1 MAPMSNVDLAGAV
14 ARLRKAGSVLIVS
27 HLHPDGDAIGSTLG
41 LAALARALGV
51 REAQCLNNDPVPFPY
66 QWLPGARDIKIP
78 DNAWDAPCDLAVVV
92 DTSAWDRLGGAADA
106 VRKAREVLVLD
117 HHLVDAPLGDHYLVD
132 PSYAASGEL
141 VMELH
146 DAAGVD
152 IERAAAQALYVAIAT
167 DTGGFRFSN
176 TTPRTH
182 RLAARLLETG
192 LDVAAIS
199 ERVFDGM
206 TPAKFELMRRA
217 LGRAEFHAGGA
228 VAHASISR
236 ADMRAAQA
244 GPNET
249 EGIINYLRNVDSVQV
264 AIVFRELDETTTKV
278 SMRSRNG
285 FNSAEFLQQ
294 FGGGGHALAAGATL
308 ALPLEEARGVLLDR
322 VTPIVGETS

>member
-1 MAPMSNVDLAGAV
+1 MTPMSNVDLAGAV
-14 ARLRKAGSVLIVS
+14 ARLRTAGSVVITS
-27 HLHPDGDAIGSTLG
+27 HLDPDGDAIGSTLA
-41 LAALARALGV
+41 LADLARALGI
-51 REAQCLNNDPVPFPY
+51 REVQCLNNDPVPSLY
-66 QWLPGARDIKIP
+66 QWIPGASQIETPESNGNIVR
-78 DNAWDAPCDLAVVV
+78 DLAVVV
-92 DTSAWDRLGGAADA
+92 DTSVWDRLGAAGDA
-106 VRKAREVLVLD
+106 VRQAREVLVLD
-117 HHLVDAPLGDHYLVD
+117 HHLADAPIGDRFLVD
-132 PSYAASGEL
+132 PGYAASGEL

-152 IERAAAQALYVAIAT
+152 IRCETAEALYVAIAT

-182 RLAARLLETG
+182 RLAARLVEMG

-199 ERVFDGM
+199 ERIFDGM
-206 TPAKFELMRRA
+206 SPTKFELLRRA
-217 LGRAEFHAGGA
+217 LGRAEFAADGA
-228 VAHASISR
+228 VVHSAILQE
-236 ADMRAAQA
+236 DIQAAQA
-244 GPNET
+244 GPDEVD
-249 EGIINYLRNVDSVQV
+249 GLIKYLRNVDSVQV
-264 AIVFRELDETTTKV
+264 AIMFRELDDTTTKV